1 MAKWTKGGRLLFE
14 VNLFGNRKGWGKVT
28 SYDPFNNTGEIE
40 LNLRIEENGRVS
52 GVRTYTY
59 KVKNLRIKD
68 GKITSLGNIIKDS
81 GKFEK
86 EVRYRYGGMSRLN
99 NGFMTLMTELRMS
112 EKVSEDTIR
121 YLTNLFESLSDQ
133 DKVKFFR
140 EYQASDIVMTYGS
153 DAIKE
158 TDQATDGGAYAE
170 AIQDILEKIVK
181 GII

>member
-28 SYDPFNNTGEIE
+28 SYDPFTNTGEIE
-40 LNLRIEENGRVS
+40 LNIRIEENGRVS

-68 GKITSLGNIIKDS
+68 GKITSLGNIIKNS

-99 NGFMTLMTELRMS
+99 NGFMTLMTELRMAG
-112 EKVSEDTIR
+112 VSEDKIR
-121 YLTNLFESLSDQ
+121 YLTNLFECLSDQ
-133 DKVKFFR
+133 DKVKFFND
-140 EYQASDIVMTYGS
+140 YQQSDLVLTYGS

-158 TDQATDGGAYAE
+158 TDQATDGNAYADT
-170 AIQDILEKIVK
+170 IQRILERIVA
-181 GII
+181 